1 MFQALGAHG
10 PELSPAGA
18 AVLDAVLVSAA
29 FAFLFSA
36 PRANRM
42 TAAMLA
48 TMVVAM
54 TALRVVMQPLPNI
67 QPVTV
72 AALLVGAHLGTKRGV
87 AFAILVTLLSNL
99 LISHGWW
106 TLFQALGWSTVA
118 VIGAKANLIEGG
130 ELNHRRLYLLAALVA
145 PLFGV
150 IATLSLVSS
159 SMTASQFMML
169 VWQGLP
175 FDAVHALGNV
185 AFAVW
190 TGSMIHRFLS
200 GLTALED
207 EVLATGEL
215 HGIDA

>member
-1 MFQALGAHG
+1 MFQAIGVHG

-18 AVLDAVLVSAA
+18 ALLDVVLVGTA

-48 TMVVAM
+48 TMVVTMA
-54 TALRVVMQPLPNI
+54 AIRVVMQPLPNI

-72 AALLVGAHLGTKRGV
+72 AALLVGAHLGAKRGV

-106 TLFQALGWSTVA
+106 TLFQTLGWSTVA
-118 VIGAKANLIEGG
+118 VIGAKADVVKDGA
-130 ELNHRRLYLLAALVA
+130 LNHGRLYVLAALVA

-150 IATLSLVSS
+150 IATLSLVSGG
-159 SMTASQFMML
+159 MTASQFMLL
-169 VWQGLP
+169 VWQGFP

-190 TGSMIHRFLS
+190 TGSMLHRFLS

-215 HGIDA
+215 HGLDA

>member
-1 MFQALGAHG
+1 MFQALGVHG

-18 AVLDAVLVSAA
+18 ALLDVVLVGAA

-36 PRANRM
+36 PRSNRM

-72 AALLVGAHLGTKRGV
+72 AALLVGAHLGAKRGV

-106 TLFQALGWSTVA
+106 TLFQALGWSVVA
-118 VIGAKANLIEGG
+118 VVGAKANLVADGR
-130 ELNHRRLYLLAALVA
+130 LNHVRLYVAAALTA

-150 IATLSLVSS
+150 ISTLSLVSS
-159 SMTASQFMML
+159 GMTVSQFMTL
-169 VWQGLP
+169 VAQGLP
-175 FDAVHALGNV
+175 FDVVHALGNV

-190 TGSMIHRFLS
+190 TGSMLHRFLS

-207 EVLATGEL
+207 DVLAAGEL

>member
-1 MFQALGAHG
+1 MFQAIGVHG

-18 AVLDAVLVSAA
+18 ALLDVVLVGTA

-48 TMVVAM
+48 TMVVTMA
-54 TALRVVMQPLPNI
+54 AIRVVMQPLPNI

-72 AALLVGAHLGTKRGV
+72 AALLVGAHLGAKRGV

-106 TLFQALGWSTVA
+106 TLFQTLGWSTVA
-118 VIGAKANLIEGG
+118 VIGAKADVVKDGA
-130 ELNHRRLYLLAALVA
+130 LNHGRLYVLAALVA

-150 IATLSLVSS
+150 IATLSLVSGG
-159 SMTASQFMML
+159 MTASQFMIL

-190 TGSMIHRFLS
+190 TGSMLHRFLS

-215 HGIDA
+215 HGLDA